1 MIDREFVDALQNQLL
16 MVLDSF
22 SKIGVSDETIRE
34 AVDYYMK
41 VLETAKEEADDDTT
55 ES

>member
-34 AVDYYMK
+34 AVNYYMK
-41 VLETAKEEADDDTT
+41 VLEAAKEEDDDTT

>member
-22 SKIGVSDETIRE
+22 SKVGVSDETIRE
-34 AVDYYMK
+34 AVNYYMK
-41 VLETAKEEADDDTT
+41 VLEAAKEEDDDTT

>member
-1 MIDREFVDALQNQLL
+1 MIDQEFVDALQNQLL

-41 VLETAKEEADDDTT
+41 VLEAAKEEDDDTT

>member
-41 VLETAKEEADDDTT
+41 VLEAAKEEDDDTT